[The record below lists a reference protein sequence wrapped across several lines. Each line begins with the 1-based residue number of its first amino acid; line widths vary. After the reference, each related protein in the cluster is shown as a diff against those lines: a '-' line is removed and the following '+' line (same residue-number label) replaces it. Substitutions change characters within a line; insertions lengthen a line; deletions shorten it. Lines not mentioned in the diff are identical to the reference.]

1 MIALEINRMAFAFAL
16 TDCHSYRSSQDVV
29 GKGKKGCEARRLGA
43 LYRTYALTIY
53 KKRQLLPFPVLWEM

>member
-1 MIALEINRMAFAFAL
+1 MIALEINRMAFAL
-16 TDCHSYRSSQDVV
+16 TGYNFYRGSHDVV
-29 GKGKKGCEARRLGA
+29 GKGKNVCEARRLVA